1 MRLCFSFSFS
11 FLINHFLDVQNCS
24 FVEKVLSIYIVY
36 QNQDVFQMN
45 PIIIVEQQLR
55 YEILYLF
62 AKKKKKNI
70 YIYIYIGFVLLTNVF
85 NNKDH
90 AHYSILA
97 LI

>member
-1 MRLCFSFSFS
+1 MRLCFSFS

-45 PIIIVEQQLR
+45 RIIIVEQQLR

-62 AKKKKKNI
+62 AKKKK
-70 YIYIYIGFVLLTNVF
+70 YIYIYRICIA
-85 NNKDH
+85 DQC
-90 AHYSILA
+90 IQQ
-97 LI
+97 

>member
-1 MRLCFSFSFS
+1 MRLCFSFS

-45 PIIIVEQQLR
+45 RIIIVEQQLR

-62 AKKKKKNI
+62 AKKKYI
-70 YIYIYIGFVLLTNVF
+70 YIYIYRICIA
-85 NNKDH
+85 DQC
-90 AHYSILA
+90 IQQ
-97 LI
+97 

>member
-1 MRLCFSFSFS
+1 M
-11 FLINHFLDVQNCS
+11 DVQNCS

-62 AKKKKKNI
+62 AKKKKI

>member
-1 MRLCFSFSFS
+1 M
-11 FLINHFLDVQNCS
+11 DVQNCS

-62 AKKKKKNI
+62 AKKKKNI

-90 AHYSILA
+90 AHNSILA

>member
-1 MRLCFSFSFS
+1 MRLCFSFS

-62 AKKKKKNI
+62 AKKKNI
-70 YIYIYIGFVLLTNVF
+70 YIYIYRICIA
-85 NNKDH
+85 DQC
-90 AHYSILA
+90 IQQ
-97 LI
+97 

>member
-1 MRLCFSFSFS
+1 MRLCFSFS

-45 PIIIVEQQLR
+45 RIIIVEQQLR

-62 AKKKKKNI
+62 AKKKN
-70 YIYIYIGFVLLTNVF
+70 IYIYIGFVLLTNVF

-90 AHYSILA
+90 AHNSILA